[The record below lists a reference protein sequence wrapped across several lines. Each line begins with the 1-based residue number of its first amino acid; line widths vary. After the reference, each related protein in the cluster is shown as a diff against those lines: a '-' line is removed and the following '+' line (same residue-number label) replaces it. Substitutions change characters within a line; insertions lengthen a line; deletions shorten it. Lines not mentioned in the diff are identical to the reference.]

1 MGMMFVWH
9 KSLLLTLPALAV
21 VVVLGVSD
29 ASAQEDIKTCKSARF
44 RSPFDQII
52 DVTAYVKAGD
62 RCIVKL
68 ALENVGKA
76 VVVRNARLGK
86 TEQVPDTADMTF
98 TPNNTVSGLDQFVYD
113 IERTENDKPVKQR
126 IRVEISVLKARDY
139 PSQVAFKDE
148 PLPASSMSSESSGNA
163 PADAKAQ
170 AKTPAK

>member
-1 MGMMFVWH
+1 MIILSR
-9 KSLLLTLPALAV
+9 KALLLTLPVLAGSV
-21 VVVLGVSD
+21 VFAVTA
-29 ASAQEDIKTCKSARF
+29 ASAQEDVKTCKSARF
-44 RSPFDQII
+44 RSPFNQTI

-126 IRVEISVLKARDY
+126 IRVEISVLKAKDY
-139 PSQVAFKDE
+139 PSQVAFKED
-148 PLPASSMSSESSGNA
+148 PLPASSFAQSESSSS
-163 PADAKAQ
+163 DATPS
-170 AKTPAK
+170 KTPAK

>member
-1 MGMMFVWH
+1 MILLSR
-9 KSLLLTLPALAV
+9 KALLLTLPVLAGCV
-21 VVVLGVSD
+21 VFAVSA
-29 ASAQEDIKTCKSARF
+29 ASAQEDVKTCKSARF
-44 RSPFDQII
+44 RSPFDQTI

-68 ALENVGKA
+68 ALSNVGKA

-148 PLPASSMSSESSGNA
+148 PLPASSLSQSESTSSA
-163 PADAKAQ
+163 PAPAKPAAGTQ
-170 AKTPAK
+170 AK

>member
-1 MGMMFVWH
+1 MILLSR
-9 KSLLLTLPALAV
+9 KALLLTLPVLAGCV
-21 VVVLGVSD
+21 VIDVSA
-29 ASAQEDIKTCKSARF
+29 ASAQEDVKTCKSARF
-44 RSPFDQII
+44 RSPFDQTI

-62 RCIVKL
+62 RCTVKL
-68 ALENVGKA
+68 ALSNVGKA

-126 IRVEISVLKARDY
+126 IRVEISVLKAKDY

-148 PLPASSMSSESSGNA
+148 PLPASSLSQSESTSSA
-163 PADAKAQ
+163 PAPAKPAAGTQ
-170 AKTPAK
+170 AK

>member
-1 MGMMFVWH
+1 MSILSR
-9 KSLLLTLPALAV
+9 KALLLTLPALVASAV
-21 VVVLGVSD
+21 LASFAVSS

-62 RCIVKL
+62 RCTIKL
-68 ALENVGKA
+68 KMENVGKA

-98 TPNNTVSGLDQFVYD
+98 TPTNTVSGQDHFIYD
-113 IERTENDKPVKQR
+113 IERTEDDKPVKQR
-126 IRVEISVLKARDY
+126 IRVEISVLKAKDY
-139 PSQVAFKDE
+139 PAQVVFKEEALPTSSKSQ
-148 PLPASSMSSESSGNA
+148 SESSGNDAA
-163 PADAKAQ
+163 P